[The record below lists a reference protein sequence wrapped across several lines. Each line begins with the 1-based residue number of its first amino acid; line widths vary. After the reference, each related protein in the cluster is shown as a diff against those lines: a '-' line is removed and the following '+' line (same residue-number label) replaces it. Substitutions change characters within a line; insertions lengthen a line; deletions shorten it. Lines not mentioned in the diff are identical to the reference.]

1 MMPRFRPAQ
10 SARAFGEM
18 VSGPVVPENV
28 LKRRKRLEQIQAER
42 QERLAEQR
50 GKKRT
55 VNAGVTFKKASAF
68 VAEYRAVDKTVR
80 RMKREYKKPTPVVD
94 PESKLLLV
102 VRMRGSDGAD
112 PKTRR
117 ILQML
122 RLRKVRPFA
131 YDRLSAAYR
140 VMSLKPFFVSNVAD

>member
-1 MMPRFRPAQ
+1 
-10 SARAFGEM
+10 M

-50 GKKRT
+50 GKKKN
-55 VNAGVTFKKASAF
+55 VKAGVTFKKASAF

-112 PKTRR
+112 SKTRR

-122 RLRKVRPFA
+122 RLRKVCRFDPN
-131 YDRLSAAYR
+131 RLSTIAMLLQTAETR
-140 VMSLKPFFVSNVAD
+140 LRIKLRR